1 MIKKI
6 IDAILNFYKKITPMW
21 VVVIAFIISL
31 VTTWFTLDGN
41 FGIVVP
47 DNVKTTVFYNFI
59 MSSEKNKF
67 TVNLLCIFFSRSV
80 LIAIFMF
87 LLPSALD
94 DGTRTITY
102 YSDGTSITSGDEWI
116 FICLIFGVGV
126 LYLPAI
132 PCFIGMC
139 KEIVIKIIEYREKR
153 IRQYGKYR
161 RYVR

>member
-1 MIKKI
+1 MIRNI
-6 IDAILNFYKKITPMW
+6 VDAIFNFYKKITPMW

-31 VTTWFTLDGN
+31 ITTWFTLDGE

-47 DNVKTTVFYNFI
+47 NEVKTMAFYNFI

-67 TVNLLCIFFSRSV
+67 IVNLLCIFFSRSV

-87 LLPSALD
+87 LLPAALD

-102 YSDGTSITSGDEWI
+102 YSDGTSTTSGDEWI

-139 KEIVIKIIEYREKR
+139 KEIVIWIIDYRHQK
-153 IRQYGKYR
+153 KYR
-161 RYVR
+161 RC